1 MRLFDSHHG
10 LRPADPA
17 LIAEVER
24 YLAANY
30 LEAEAEEA
38 EPEVAETEKA
48 EVGLIAL
55 EEADFRAFKVD
66 VARGLPGFELDDLLY
81 DADSADAPAL
91 ASAHAH
97 AHASAPAPTPASLSA
112 PAFPRSLERTARC
125 RLSVPASSE
134 LDGLFDDLDE
144 SFSESL
150 LRLIDERG
158 LSDAE
163 TYRRAGVSRQLFSKI
178 RKDPGYRPT
187 KQTVLAFALALE
199 LPLGEVRT
207 LLERAGFALS
217 RSCKADVI
225 VEYFIARG
233 LYDIMTVN
241 QALYAFDQPLLGCR

>member
-1 MRLFDSHHG
+1 MGLFDSHRG

-55 EEADFRAFKVD
+55 EEADFRAVKLES
-66 VARGLPGFELDDLLY
+66 RRLPGFELDDLLY
-81 DADSADAPAL
+81 DADSADAPAP
-91 ASAHAH
+91 ASAH

-199 LPLGEVRT
+199 LPLGEVWT